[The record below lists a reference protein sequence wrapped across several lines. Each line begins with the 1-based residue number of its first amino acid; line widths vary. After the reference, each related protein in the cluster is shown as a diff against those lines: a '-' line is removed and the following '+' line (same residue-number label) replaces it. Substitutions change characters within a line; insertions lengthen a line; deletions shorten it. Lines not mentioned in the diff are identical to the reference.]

1 MPRGPFILELDGT
14 GFDDAAR
21 ALSEEPGFV
30 CIDARGAPPAM
41 ARYSIIAAN
50 PVSTFSMAGGFITV
64 DGHTTID
71 SPRSAIERFC
81 ARVDRWLADPYI
93 PFNCGVIGYIGFE
106 GASALKGLAP
116 AEGFSR
122 YPQCR
127 LGIYGAAIIY
137 DDLEGTAIVV
147 GGGDDLAEARRRAY
161 ILHDAVAGASG
172 RARPGSGSVEFSG
185 VRMTP
190 DEAVFRRTVETA
202 RSWIRSDIA
211 ERIHVVRHAEAPFTC
226 TSPLAAFL
234 AEKEF
239 RGVKALMGHEGASF
253 AFSSTDSLI
262 SVEGG
267 ALRSTLNVR
276 SEITSGGDKTAELLR
291 DEITASFKSICEGGE
306 ATARAYGGRVSLS
319 GVLGCGF
326 VPIDAVIGMTPSH
339 AATGTPYSKALSFI
353 GKSEELHRSFYGGS
367 FGTMDSLRCSFRT
380 IEKVSTYTDGTVG
393 TTAGIDMDENSD
405 ADEISR
411 RLSGMLSHIP

>member
-1 MPRGPFILELDGT
+1 MPRGPFILELEDI

-30 CIDARGAPPAM
+30 CIDARGAHPAI
-41 ARYSIIAAN
+41 ARHSIIAAN

-71 SPRSAIERFC
+71 SPQGAIARFC
-81 ARVDRWLADPYI
+81 AEVDRWLADPYI

-106 GASALKGLAP
+106 AASALKGLAP

-122 YPQCR
+122 HPQCR
-127 LGIYGAAIIY
+127 LGIYGAVILY
-137 DDLEGTAIVV
+137 DNLERTAIVV
-147 GGGDDLAEARRRAY
+147 GSGDDRSKARRRAY
-161 ILHDAVAGASG
+161 ILHDMVASSAG
-172 RARPGSGSVEFSG
+172 RVRPRPGSVESSG

-190 DEAVFRRTVETA
+190 GEAEFRRTVEMA

-211 ERIHVVRHAEAPFTC
+211 DRIHVVRHAEAPFTC

-234 AEKEF
+234 AEGKFE
-239 RGVKALMGHEGASF
+239 GVRALVGHEGANFS
-253 AFSSTDSLI
+253 FSSTDTLI

-267 ALRSTLNVR
+267 ALRSTINV
-276 SEITSGGDKTAELLR
+276 GAGAEPAAKILR
-291 DEITASFKSICEGGE
+291 DEITTSFKSICEDGE
-306 ATARAYGGRVSLS
+306 AATRTDGGRIDLE
-319 GVLGCGF
+319 GVLGCGL
-326 VPIDAVIGMTPSH
+326 VPIDAVIGMMPSH
-339 AATGTPYSKALSFI
+339 AATGTPYGKALSFI
-353 GKSEELHRSFYGGS
+353 GQSEELHRAFYGGA
-367 FGTMDSLRCSFRT
+367 FGTMDALRCTFRT
-380 IEKVSTYTDGTVG
+380 IERASTFTDGTVG

-411 RLSGMLSHIP
+411 RLFDMLSRIT